1 MSVKHLHNREKF
13 SSFKPLSVPLRG
25 IRHSGDCKKPSAWDK
40 VKIYS
45 ISIFEKKIIF
55 MFSAKLCSL
64 LYRGQ
69 IVSFQ
74 THFFFTFLVI
84 FRSANQ
90 KAGYNGSHASLT
102 PSLQRKHELMLF
114 LYRFSFEIN
123 WPGNWF
129 YFISWLRV

>member
-45 ISIFEKKIIF
+45 ISIFEKKSFLCFLPNYVPYFIV
-55 MFSAKLCSL
+55 AK
-64 LYRGQ
+64 
-69 IVSFQ
+69 SF
-74 THFFFTFLVI
+74 HFRLTFLFTFLVI

-123 WPGNWF
+123 WPGN
-129 YFISWLRV
+129 